1 MFLRLIPY
9 LLKNLFR
16 SRTRLA
22 ATVIGCFVA
31 GAIASFFLAADHSLD
46 NMLRQTAGSNTL
58 IVKQKDRY

>member
-1 MFLRLIPY
+1 VV
-9 LLKNLFR
+9 KNLFR

-22 ATVIGCFVA
+22 ATVVGCFVA

-46 NMLRQTAGSNTL
+46 NMLSQVAGSNTL